1 MNNSYRKHL
10 IVCAALTLAAGCG
23 SSAAPTAAAAAA
35 PAAPHAA
42 TADMHRDGKELY
54 RTRCGMCHQGIGM
67 AVSLL
72 SRRPGDTTKGLLEN
86 RKDLSVEFVV
96 TAARTGIGNMPRI
109 ARGEVSDPEL
119 TAIAAYLTGAGP

>member
-1 MNNSYRKHL
+1 MNAHHCRRL
-10 IVCAALTLAAGCG
+10 IVSAALLLAAGCG
-23 SSAAPTAAAAAA
+23 NAPTPTASAA
-35 PAAPHAA
+35 PAALQKAS
-42 TADMHRDGKELY
+42 ADMHLDGKELY

-67 AVSLL
+67 AVTLL

-119 TAIAAYLTGAGP
+119 TAIADYLSGAKQ